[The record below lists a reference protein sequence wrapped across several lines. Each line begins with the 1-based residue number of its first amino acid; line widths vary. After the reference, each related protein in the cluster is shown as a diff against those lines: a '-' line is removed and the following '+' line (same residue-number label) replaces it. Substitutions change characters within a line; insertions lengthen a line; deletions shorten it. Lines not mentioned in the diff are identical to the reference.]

1 MEDFS
6 LEFQLIKDKN
16 LLVIVE
22 GKKDKLALEEFG
34 ITKVVTLNKP
44 LFEIVESVCDKEVVV
59 LTDLDR
65 EGRKLYSRLKRE
77 LGFRGIKV
85 NDKLREKLFENKV
98 CCVESL
104 TKVLNI

>member
-34 ITKVVTLNKP
+34 ITKVVTLNKH
-44 LFEIVESVCDKEVVV
+44 C
-59 LTDLDR
+59 
-65 EGRKLYSRLKRE
+65 
-77 LGFRGIKV
+77 
-85 NDKLREKLFENKV
+85 LR
-98 CCVESL
+98 
-104 TKVLNI
+104 